1 MDMNFQFLVM
11 FSSRN
16 FTIFKKTE
24 FHCHSWFCF
33 PTIAKDSGSNPVFY
47 GYFSVTGVELGCCS
61 CFPVRVVLLFNF
73 VNSCA
78 SLYSW
83 SVKLRIKVS
92 SQITICFLSVS
103 RNTFL
108 YILFPSNV
116 HRLIHISA
124 FDFRF
129 NTKLLHI
136 FISYKIQI
144 LPCFKCP
151 CHLQL

>member
-11 FSSRN
+11 CSSRN
-16 FTIFKKTE
+16 FTIFKKKK

-33 PTIAKDSGSNPVFY
+33 PMIAKDSGSNPVFY
-47 GYFSVTGVELGCCS
+47 AVISVSLGCCS

-92 SQITICFLSVS
+92 SQKRICFLSVS

-124 FDFRF
+124 FDFRLPSF
-129 NTKLLHI
+129 CIFSFRTKYKFCHVLSVVA
-136 FISYKIQI
+136 ISSYR
-144 LPCFKCP
+144 
-151 CHLQL
+151 